1 MANLIRLAK
10 LGSSW
15 GRNELDAYNIA
26 VVEQEQELFF
36 GGPFPAYLPAYTGLD
51 GFTTHENRVQELDE
65 STLSLMKRLDLAMR
79 VVEGEESAVDDF
91 VVELLRVLKYETKQT
106 VIRTRKTPDICILDP
121 DSGILLLAQEDKSH
135 INLQDPEAQLIAEAI
150 AAFQTNNKKRTDQ
163 LFLDPLEEW
172 LMTALDEPPTSIFP
186 GITMFRTFP
195 RFYKIRVTA
204 ELDQCVR
211 HGTYP
216 ATKTTVY
223 RHTPRVPGRSIDGM
237 KPLDNRKHIL
247 QCYEAFK
254 RFVLPGYGLFLSHLG
269 FFSHH

>member
-65 STLSLMKRLDLAMR
+65 STLSLMKRFDLAMR

-91 VVELLRVLKYETKQT
+91 VVELLRVLKYETKQ
-106 VIRTRKTPDICILDP
+106 TPDICILDP

-163 LFLDPLEEW
+163 LFLDPLEEC
-172 LMTALDEPPTSIFP
+172 IFP

-254 RFVLPGYGLFLSHLG
+254 RFVLPGYGEQN
-269 FFSHH
+269 